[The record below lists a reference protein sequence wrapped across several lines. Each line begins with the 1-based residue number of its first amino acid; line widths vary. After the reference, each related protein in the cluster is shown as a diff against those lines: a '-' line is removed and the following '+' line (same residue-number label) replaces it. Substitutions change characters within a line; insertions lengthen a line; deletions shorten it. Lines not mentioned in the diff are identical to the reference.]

1 VLRGHARALR
11 YPGAVRV
18 GGAALQAFAGHQG
31 ESAGPGSPKHG
42 RQPEQPATLIYPEES
57 AEKGHAR
64 RWRKWLKT
72 DNIDRLIKGVTELAD
87 ARGKKK
93 EDILKALECFKKNRD
108 RMLYASFRKKGYF
121 VGSGVVEA
129 G

>member
-1 VLRGHARALR
+1 
-11 YPGAVRV
+11 
-18 GGAALQAFAGHQG
+18 
-31 ESAGPGSPKHG
+31 
-42 RQPEQPATLIYPEES
+42 
-57 AEKGHAR
+57 
-64 RWRKWLKT
+64 
-72 DNIDRLIKGVTELAD
+72 VTELAD

-108 RMLYASFRKKGYF
+108 RMRYASFRKKGYF